1 LLSGAFFKGEGEK
14 MMKKTLGKAL
24 LLAVVFVLVAGSSL
38 HADMKVGIVDMMKV
52 LNESDS
58 GKKAKTDLETL
69 IKSKQSVLDERGKE
83 IEKLKA
89 DLEKQSSVLSADAKK
104 SKEEDLEKL
113 MREYQRLVTD
123 SQNEVKKRESELTA
137 DILKE
142 IRVIVDKMGEEG
154 GYTIILENADGLVL
168 YSKKD
173 INLTDVVIKKYNES
187 SKAKSKK

>member
-1 LLSGAFFKGEGEK
+1 
-14 MMKKTLGKAL
+14 MMKKTLL
-24 LLAVVFVLVAGSSL
+24 LVVVLVLFAGSSV
-38 HADMKVGIVDMMKV
+38 HADMKVGIVDLMKA

-58 GKKAKTDLETL
+58 GKKAKADLETL
-69 IKSKQSVLDERGKE
+69 IKSKQSVLDEKGKE

-89 DLEKQSSVLSADAKK
+89 DLEKQSSVLSAEAKK

-123 SQNEVKKRESELTA
+123 SQSEVKKKESELTG
-137 DILKE
+137 DILKD
-142 IRVIVDKMGEEG
+142 IRAIVEKMGEEA

-187 SKAKSKK
+187 SRAKSKK

>member
-1 LLSGAFFKGEGEK
+1 
-14 MMKKTLGKAL
+14 MKKTLVKAL
-24 LLAVVFVLVAGSSL
+24 LVAIVFVLFTGSSL
-38 HADMKVGIVDMMKV
+38 YADTKVGIVDLMKV
-52 LNESDS
+52 LNESNS
-58 GKKAKTDLETL
+58 GKKAKADLETL
-69 IKSKQSVLDERGKE
+69 IKSKQSVLDGKGKE

-89 DLEKQSSVLSADAKK
+89 DLEKQSSVLSAEAKK

-123 SQNEVKKRESELTA
+123 SQSEVKKRESELTG

-154 GYTIILENADGLVL
+154 GYTVILENADGLVL

-187 SKAKSKK
+187 KAKNKK

>member
-1 LLSGAFFKGEGEK
+1 MKRRKK
-14 MMKKTLGKAL
+14 MTKKTLL
-24 LLAVVFVLVAGSSL
+24 LVIVLVLFAVSSV
-38 HADMKVGIVDMMKV
+38 HAEMKVGVVDLMKV

-69 IKSKQSVLDERGKE
+69 IKSKQSVLDQKGKE

-89 DLEKQSSVLSADAKK
+89 DLEKQASVLSADAKK

-113 MREYQRLVTD
+113 MREYQRLVAD
-123 SQNEVKKRESELTA
+123 SQSEVKKKESELTG

-142 IRVIVDKMGEEG
+142 IRLIVDNMGEEA